1 MLMLFLFDKMRWTVI
16 AKRKRKGAGGVVA
29 WSVAVTGW
37 DSFFWHLPSRHWSWH
52 CRRGCSCFRWFN
64 CFTLKRHQFIYRCV
78 PAPCTTT
85 TTTTTPH
92 YTLYHCLYSSLLPSP
107 LLFLH
112 TQHFSDMVSF
122 LDSAITCV
130 IALICG
136 IVLLWVV
143 SGTCRTLTR
152 KGRRKKKDRDRIDS
166 KQVALLDPVVR
177 IWYTSLTWNSNS
189 NMWSVDHRS
198 YS

>member
-1 MLMLFLFDKMRWTVI
+1 MIRGCDWVGFFLLAFALTSL
-16 AKRKRKGAGGVVA
+16 VVA
-29 WSVAVTGW
+29 LPPWLLLLSLVNLFYAKAT
-37 DSFFWHLPSRHWSWH
+37 STHLLVRV
-52 CRRGCSCFRWFN
+52 C
-64 CFTLKRHQFIYRCV
+64 L
-78 PAPCTTT
+78 PCTAAAAVS
-85 TTTTTPH
+85 TP
-92 YTLYHCLYSSLLPSP
+92 YNTPYHCLYSSLLPSP

-152 KGRRKKKDRDRIDS
+152 KGRRKKKERIDS
-166 KQVALLDPVVR
+166 TQVALLDHVGRV
-177 IWYTSLTWNSNS
+177 
-189 NMWSVDHRS
+189 
-198 YS
+198 